1 MESLDS
7 GNCGKSAEVVV
18 FLFVTFLVLMLMG
31 MEVFFSMSMASYL
44 GILFKSS
51 RQVDP
56 SIMPLRMVAGIDEY
70 TLVAIP
76 LFILAGEL
84 MNQGGITRRL
94 IDFSLTLV
102 GHLRGGLSQVA
113 VITNVT
119 MAGISGA
126 AVADASATGSI
137 LIPAMKQEGYEPAY
151 AGAVIAAAALIG
163 PVIPPSIPMVIYGV
177 MSHQSI
183 GKLFMG
189 GVIPGLMIGAGFMGI
204 CWVVARKRNY
214 PQRERYSWKSRL
226 RATLNA
232 SWALCM
238 PLIILGGIR
247 FGIVTVTEAAGV
259 AVVYALLVGMF
270 VYRELKWSHLAE
282 LFYQTGLT
290 SGVILILL
298 SAAGIFSWLLA
309 ESQISLVAAQAILA
323 ISSDPRVVLL
333 VINALLLFL
342 GCLLEPLPA
351 MIIALPALI
360 PIGLQIGVDPIQ
372 FGWICVFNL
381 MIGMLTPPVGLL
393 LFISAAIGK
402 IPMGPLVRE
411 VIPFLFVSLVVL
423 VFVTYFPPLTTWL
436 PSLM

>member
-1 MESLDS
+1 M
-7 GNCGKSAEVVV
+7 VV
-18 FLFVTFLVLMLMG
+18 FLFVTFLMFMLLG
-31 MEVFFSMSMASYL
+31 MEVFFSMSVASYL
-44 GILFKSS
+44 GILTKSS
-51 RQVDP
+51 RQIDS
-56 SIMPLRMVAGIDEY
+56 SIIPLRMVAGIDEY

-84 MNQGGITRRL
+84 MNRGGITRRL
-94 IDFSLTLV
+94 IEFSLALV
-102 GHLRGGLSQVA
+102 GHLKGGLSQVA
-113 VITNVT
+113 VITNT
-119 MAGISGA
+119 IMAGVSGA
-126 AVADASATGSI
+126 AVADASATGAI
-137 LIPAMKQEGYEPAY
+137 LIPAMKDEGYEPAY

-163 PVIPPSIPMVIYGV
+163 PVIPPSIPMVIYGI

-183 GKLFMG
+183 GKLFIG
-189 GVIPGLMIGAGFMGI
+189 GVIPGLILGIGFMGI
-204 CWVVARKRNY
+204 CWVVAQKRNY
-214 PQRERYSWKSRL
+214 PKRERVSWRNRL

-259 AVVYALLVGMF
+259 AVVYALLVGIF
-270 VYRELKWSHLAE
+270 VYRELKWHHLGG
-282 LFYQTGLT
+282 LFYEAGLT

-298 SAAGIFSWLLA
+298 SAAGVFSWLLA
-309 ESQISLVAAQAILA
+309 ESQISLVAAQAILS
-323 ISSDPRVVLL
+323 ISPEPAVALL
-333 VINALLLFL
+333 IINALLLFL

-351 MIIALPALI
+351 MVIALPALI

-381 MIGMLTPPVGLL
+381 MVGMLTPPVGLL

-411 VIPFLFVSLVVL
+411 VLPFLAMSLLVL
-423 VFVTYFPPLTTWL
+423 AIVTYFPPLTTWL
-436 PSLM
+436 PRFM